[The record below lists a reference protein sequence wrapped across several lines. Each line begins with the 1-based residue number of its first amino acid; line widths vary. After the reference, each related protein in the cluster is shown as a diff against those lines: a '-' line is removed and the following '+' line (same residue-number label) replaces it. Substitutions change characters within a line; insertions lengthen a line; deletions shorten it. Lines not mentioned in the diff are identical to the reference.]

1 MSAAVQMR
9 RPQVANPGQSIPP
22 GQMSNAD
29 QGMDIGMMPR
39 DPNADERDHLLDS
52 DQIQTLEHGGYGGE
66 QEYTDRPQQADRA
79 AGSADTGDDKYINQ
93 TDMTD
98 QTGDR
103 SESEPTERLTRSGQ
117 GQLGDEGIFGDTRQG
132 DL

>member
-1 MSAAVQMR
+1 M
-9 RPQVANPGQSIPP
+9 ANPGQSIPP
-22 GQMSNAD
+22 GHMSKGD

-39 DPNADERDHLLDS
+39 DPNADEQDHLLDS
-52 DQIQTLEHGGYGGE
+52 DEIQTLEHGGYGGE
-66 QEYTDRPQQADRA
+66 QEYTDTPPQAGREAGKAA
-79 AGSADTGDDKYINQ
+79 AGDDEYVNQ

-103 SESEPTERLTRSGQ
+103 SEAERAERFSRSEH
-117 GQLGDEGIFGDTRQG
+117 GQLGDEDVIGDTRQD

>member
-1 MSAAVQMR
+1 M
-9 RPQVANPGQSIPP
+9 ANPGQSIPP

-29 QGMDIGMMPR
+29 QAMDTGMMPR
-39 DPNADERDHLLDS
+39 DPNADESDHLLDS
-52 DQIQTLEHGGYGGE
+52 DEVQTLEHGGYGGE

-79 AGSADTGDDKYINQ
+79 AGSAGAGDDEYINQ

-103 SESEPTERLTRSGQ
+103 SESERAERVNRSAEH
-117 GQLGDEGIFGDTRQG
+117 LFGDEGSFNDTEHDD